1 MDCLSKKMCKIFTI
15 SWSTIQ
21 RALDFENRMRYL
33 KVTVNCSFL
42 VHMRKIRKQSATPI
56 FYKIFV
62 LCYIFYNLL
71 MFLLPT
77 SPCFWKLD
85 QVLESFCQFS
95 IFDPNAPSKGIESH
109 AHFFGNFY
117 FVYLQPSYNY
127 VSNEPLVVTMRS
139 GIHKLKNF

>member
-1 MDCLSKKMCKIFTI
+1 MDCLLKKMCKIFTI

-42 VHMRKIRKQSATPI
+42 VQMRKIRKHVTNL
-56 FYKIFV
+56 FYVTFFTI
-62 LCYIFYNLL
+62 
-71 MFLLPT
+71 P
-77 SPCFWKLD
+77 SCFCFQ
-85 QVLESFCQFS
+85 QVLGFENWIRYLKVCQFS
-95 IFDPNAPSKGIESH
+95 IFDPNTPSKEIESH
-109 AHFFGNFY
+109 AHFFENFY